1 MLLNFRTRRVGLNQL
16 SSTFY
21 PTFEVVGDD
30 ALDVIPNK
38 LHLIKKNKRTISI
51 KKINYYGRASTN
63 RAHVIIKR
71 LDK

>member
-1 MLLNFRTRRVGLNQL
+1 MLLNFWTRRVGLNQL

-51 KKINYYGRASTN
+51 KKL
-63 RAHVIIKR
+63 IITVEPQPIEPMLLLR
-71 LDK
+71 G